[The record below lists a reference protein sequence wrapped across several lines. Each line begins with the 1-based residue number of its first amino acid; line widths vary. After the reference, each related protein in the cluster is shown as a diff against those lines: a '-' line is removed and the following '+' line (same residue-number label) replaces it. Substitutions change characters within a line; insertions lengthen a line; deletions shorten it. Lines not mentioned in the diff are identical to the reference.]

1 MDMAENAIILVFG
14 RFFLLSEELEDAS
27 PATARP
33 APRVVVVVVELL
45 LLDVTAGLGCEC
57 QDV

>member
-33 APRVVVVVVELL
+33 APGVVVVVVELL

>member
-1 MDMAENAIILVFG
+1 MAENAIILVFG

-33 APRVVVVVVELL
+33 APGVVVLVVVELL
-45 LLDVTAGLGCEC
+45 PLDVTAGLGCEC